1 MGWGPRGAGEP
12 FVTVICPA
20 AKITNT
26 FLSEGLAATG
36 LRALMPPSCGHTWGG
51 GVEGGLGEGMEKGC
65 RGQQARPEGGVP
77 AALNMPPEA
86 AQEAELTPSPPLISV
101 AYPA

>member
-1 MGWGPRGAGEP
+1 
-12 FVTVICPA
+12 
-20 AKITNT
+20 
-26 FLSEGLAATG
+26 
-36 LRALMPPSCGHTWGG
+36 
-51 GVEGGLGEGMEKGC
+51 MEKGC